1 MMNKEE
7 KSSLILRK
15 RFEKNFKKVVSEDEM
30 SEVLLVADI
39 LSDKIPDDYKMDVIK
54 SINFKQIDFN
64 EKIESSVD
72 YLYFII
78 EQNIAEYLCVSYKD
92 ENKREYVYSYIP
104 KQKNHLYSV
113 ILYAEI
119 EYERKSKILFFRKKL
134 IQKDVK
140 IFIKGDIEQRYK
152 YLFSI

>member
-15 RFEKNFKKVVSEDEM
+15 KFEKNFKKVVNEDEM

-64 EKIESSVD
+64 EKIEN
-72 YLYFII
+72 L
-78 EQNIAEYLCVSYKD
+78 
-92 ENKREYVYSYIP
+92 
-104 KQKNHLYSV
+104 
-113 ILYAEI
+113 
-119 EYERKSKILFFRKKL
+119 
-134 IQKDVK
+134 
-140 IFIKGDIEQRYK
+140 
-152 YLFSI
+152 